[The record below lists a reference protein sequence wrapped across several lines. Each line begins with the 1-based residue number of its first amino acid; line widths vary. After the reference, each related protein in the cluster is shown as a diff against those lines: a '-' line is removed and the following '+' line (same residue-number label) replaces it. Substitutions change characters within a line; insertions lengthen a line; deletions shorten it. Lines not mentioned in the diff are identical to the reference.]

1 MRLVLVEL
9 SRLFSRRAVA
19 LLLLAATALTILVTL
34 TTVWGSRPVSAQ
46 ELASARAQV
55 REQVAQP
62 GFQADLRS
70 CQQNPEQFFG
80 PGASAGDCEHSMTP
94 TTAQYL
100 SRAPLSLARELDSNG
115 LAVVVIVTALMIIV
129 GTTYAGADWATGSM
143 SNQLLFEP
151 RRGRVWLAKA
161 SAVTVGCLAVAL
173 VLVAAFWVT
182 LYLVAQSR
190 GYSPATGVLRDVG
203 WSGARGVL
211 LAGVAG
217 LGGYALSMLLRST
230 VATLALLF
238 AYAAGGEALVP
249 LMPVQRASSWSLGNN
264 VFAWLRD
271 GVRVFDGSVVCGP
284 SRPDCVRQVTVGLP
298 HAVVYLGVLLV
309 VTMVLSLLFFRRR
322 DVP

>member
-1 MRLVLVEL
+1 MRLLRVEL

-19 LLLLAATALTILVTL
+19 LLLLMAAALTVLVTA
-34 TTVWGSRPVSAQ
+34 TTIWGSRPVSDQ

-62 GFQADLRS
+62 GFQRDLRS
-70 CQQNPEQFFG
+70 CRDHPEEFFG
-80 PGASAGDCEHSMTP
+80 PGASAGDCQRSLVP
-94 TTAQYL
+94 TAASYL

-129 GTTYAGADWATGSM
+129 GATYAGADWATGSM
-143 SNQLLFEP
+143 GNQLLFQP

-161 SAVTVGCLAVAL
+161 AAVTLGGLAAAL
-173 VLVAAFWVT
+173 VLVAGFWMALYVT
-182 LYLVAQSR
+182 AEVR
-190 GYSPATGVLRDVG
+190 GYSPAASVLRDVG

-217 LGGYALSMLLRST
+217 LGGFALSMLLRST

-238 AYAAGGEALVP
+238 AYAAAGEALVP
-249 LMPVQRASSWSLGNN
+249 LLPVDRSSTWSLGNN

-271 GVRVFDGSVVCGP
+271 GVRVYDDSVVCRP
-284 SRPDCVRQVTVGLP
+284 TQPDCVQQLTVSLVHG
-298 HAVVYLGVLLV
+298 VVYLGVLLL
-309 VTMVLSLLFFRRR
+309 VTLLASVLLFRRR
-322 DVP
+322 DVA

>member
-1 MRLVLVEL
+1 MRLLRVEL

-19 LLLLAATALTILVTL
+19 LLLLMAAALTVLVTA
-34 TTVWGSRPVSAQ
+34 TTIWGSRPVSDQ

-62 GFQADLRS
+62 GFQRDLRS
-70 CQQNPEQFFG
+70 CRDHPEEFFG
-80 PGASAGDCEHSMTP
+80 PGASAGDCQRSLVP
-94 TTAQYL
+94 TAASYL

-129 GTTYAGADWATGSM
+129 GATYAGADWATGSM
-143 SNQLLFEP
+143 GNQLLFEP

-161 SAVTVGCLAVAL
+161 AAVTFGGLAAAL
-173 VLVAAFWVT
+173 VLVAGFWVA
-182 LYLVAQSR
+182 LYVTAEVR
-190 GYSPATGVLRDVG
+190 GYSPAASVLRDVG

-217 LGGYALSMLLRST
+217 LGGFALSMLLRST

-238 AYAAGGEALVP
+238 AYAAAGEALVP
-249 LMPVQRASSWSLGNN
+249 LLPVDRSSTWSLGNN

-271 GVRVFDGSVVCGP
+271 GVRVYDDSVVCRP
-284 SRPDCVRQVTVGLP
+284 TQPDCVQQLTVSLVHG
-298 HAVVYLGVLLV
+298 VVYLGVLLL
-309 VTMVLSLLFFRRR
+309 VTLLASVLLFRRR
-322 DVP
+322 DVA

>member
-1 MRLVLVEL
+1 MRLLRVEL

-19 LLLLAATALTILVTL
+19 LLLLMAAALTVLVTA
-34 TTVWGSRPVSAQ
+34 TTIWGSRPVSDQ

-62 GFQADLRS
+62 GFQRDLRS
-70 CQQNPEQFFG
+70 CRDHPEEFFG
-80 PGASAGDCEHSMTP
+80 PGASAGDCQRSLVP
-94 TTAQYL
+94 TAASYL

-129 GTTYAGADWATGSM
+129 GATYAGADWATGSM
-143 SNQLLFEP
+143 GNQLLFQP

-161 SAVTVGCLAVAL
+161 AAVTLGGLAAAL
-173 VLVAAFWVT
+173 VLVAGFWVA
-182 LYLVAQSR
+182 LYVTAEVR
-190 GYSPATGVLRDVG
+190 GYSPAASVLRDVG

-217 LGGYALSMLLRST
+217 LGGFALSMLLRST

-238 AYAAGGEALVP
+238 AYAAAGEALVP
-249 LMPVQRASSWSLGNN
+249 LLPVDRSSTWSLGNN

-271 GVRVFDGSVVCGP
+271 GVRVYDDSVVCRP
-284 SRPDCVRQVTVGLP
+284 TQPDCVQQLTVSLVHG
-298 HAVVYLGVLLV
+298 VVYLGVLLL
-309 VTMVLSLLFFRRR
+309 VTLLASVLLFRRR
-322 DVP
+322 DVA

>member
-1 MRLVLVEL
+1 MRLLRVEL

-19 LLLLAATALTILVTL
+19 LLLLMAAALTVLVTA
-34 TTVWGSRPVSAQ
+34 TTIWGSRPVSDQ

-62 GFQADLRS
+62 GFQQDLRS
-70 CQQNPEQFFG
+70 CRDHPEEFFG
-80 PGASAGDCEHSMTP
+80 PGASAGDCQRSLVP
-94 TTAQYL
+94 TAASYL

-129 GTTYAGADWATGSM
+129 GATYAGADWATGSM
-143 SNQLLFEP
+143 GNQLLFQP

-161 SAVTVGCLAVAL
+161 AAVTLGGLAAAL
-173 VLVAAFWVT
+173 VLVAGFWVA
-182 LYLVAQSR
+182 LYVTAEVR
-190 GYSPATGVLRDVG
+190 GYSPAASVLRDVG

-217 LGGYALSMLLRST
+217 LGGFALSMLLRST

-238 AYAAGGEALVP
+238 AYAAAGEALVP
-249 LMPVQRASSWSLGNN
+249 LLPVDRSSTWSLGNN

-271 GVRVFDGSVVCGP
+271 GVRVYDDSVVCRP
-284 SRPDCVRQVTVGLP
+284 TQPDCVQQLTVSLVHG
-298 HAVVYLGVLLV
+298 VVYLGVLLL
-309 VTMVLSLLFFRRR
+309 VTLLASVLLFRRR

>member
-1 MRLVLVEL
+1 MRLLRVEL

-19 LLLLAATALTILVTL
+19 LLLLVAAALTVLVTA
-34 TTVWGSRPVSAQ
+34 TTIWGSRPVSAQ

-62 GFQADLRS
+62 GFQQDLRS
-70 CQQNPEQFFG
+70 CREHPEEFFG
-80 PGASAGDCEHSMTP
+80 PGASAGDCQRSLVP
-94 TTAQYL
+94 TTASYL
-100 SRAPLSLARELDSNG
+100 ARAPLSLAREVESNG

-143 SNQLLFEP
+143 GNQLLFEP

-161 SAVTVGCLAVAL
+161 VAVTLGCLVSAL
-173 VLVAAFWVT
+173 VLVAGFWVALSVT
-182 LYLVAQSR
+182 AEAR
-190 GYSPATGVLRDVG
+190 GFSPAASVLRDVG

-217 LGGYALSMLLRST
+217 LGGFALSMLLRST

-238 AYAAGGEALVP
+238 AYAAAGEALVP
-249 LMPVQRASSWSLGNN
+249 LLPVDRSSTWSLGNN

-271 GVRVFDGSVVCGP
+271 GVRVYDDSVVCRP
-284 SRPDCVRQVTVGLP
+284 TQPDCVQQLTVSLLHG
-298 HAVVYLGVLLV
+298 VVYLGVLLL
-309 VTMVLSLLFFRRR
+309 VTLLASVLLFRRR

>member
-1 MRLVLVEL
+1 MRLLRVEL

-19 LLLLAATALTILVTL
+19 LLLLMAAALTVLVTA
-34 TTVWGSRPVSAQ
+34 TTIWGSRPVSDQ

-62 GFQADLRS
+62 GFQRDLRS
-70 CQQNPEQFFG
+70 CRDHPEEFFG
-80 PGASAGDCEHSMTP
+80 PGASAGDCQRSLVP
-94 TTAQYL
+94 TAASYL

-129 GTTYAGADWATGSM
+129 GATYAGADWATGSM
-143 SNQLLFEP
+143 GNQLLFQP

-161 SAVTVGCLAVAL
+161 AAVTFGGLAAAL
-173 VLVAAFWVT
+173 VLVAGFWVA
-182 LYLVAQSR
+182 LYVTAEVR
-190 GYSPATGVLRDVG
+190 GYSPAASVLRDVG
-203 WSGARGVL
+203 WSGGRGVL

-217 LGGYALSMLLRST
+217 LGGFALSMLLRST

-238 AYAAGGEALVP
+238 AYAAAGEALVP
-249 LMPVQRASSWSLGNN
+249 LLPVDRSSTWSLGNN

-271 GVRVFDGSVVCGP
+271 GVRVYDDSVVCRP
-284 SRPDCVRQVTVGLP
+284 TQPDCVQQLTVSLVHG
-298 HAVVYLGVLLV
+298 VVYLGVLLL
-309 VTMVLSLLFFRRR
+309 VTLLASVLLFRRR